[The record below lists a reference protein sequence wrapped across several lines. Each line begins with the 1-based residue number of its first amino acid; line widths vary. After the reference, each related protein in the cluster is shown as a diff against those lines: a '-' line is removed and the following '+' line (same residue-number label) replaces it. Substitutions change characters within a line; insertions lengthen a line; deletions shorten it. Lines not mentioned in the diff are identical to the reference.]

1 MNRAERRRAGR
12 KKEKNK
18 KQYSLSASQMNDFK
32 NSVMQEANKRLAEH
46 RSILFEEAYW
56 EFCLITLDYL
66 NRKRLWKREGIEKYL
81 NFMAQNLESIGEGY
95 YSFGDLREAL
105 SKELEID
112 LSQWIPSPEEY
123 RRLREIEA

>member
-1 MNRAERRRAGR
+1 MPYHIGL
-12 KKEKNK
+12 
-18 KQYSLSASQMNDFK
+18 YS
-32 NSVMQEANKRLAEH
+32 
-46 RSILFEEAYW
+46 
-56 EFCLITLDYL
+56 

-81 NFMAQNLESIGEGY
+81 NFMAQNLESIGTGY

-123 RRLREIEA
+123 RRLRGIEE